1 MLKKVLN
8 KAMVIAA
15 ICSATFAYSQQEP
28 VFTNYLA
35 APNVYNP
42 AFAGSQDA
50 LNVTFLSRAQWVGI
64 EGAPRSYFVSAHS
77 PIEDKN
83 IGVGL
88 SFVGDQIGFEKYNNL
103 FVDFSYVLP
112 VNATSVIRFGLKAGG
127 SFYSVNF
134 ADAQLNNGS
143 DYEFNNGIDNQF
155 LPNAGFGVYWQSD
168 KYFAGASIPRL
179 LQSEIEG
186 VSDTSGTASRI
197 STNDRHIMLMGGA
210 SFEVSP
216 DITLKPSLMVR
227 MVGGSPLSADVN
239 VNAVFY
245 DRLWFGVMYR
255 LEEAVGASIG
265 FQLNEQFR
273 VGYSYD
279 APMFNMNYTTH
290 SGSHEV
296 MLTYDFVFTKGKVTS
311 PRYF

>member
-1 MLKKVLN
+1 
-8 KAMVIAA
+8 MVIAA
-15 ICSATFAYSQQEP
+15 MCSATFAYSQQEP

-134 ADAQLNNGS
+134 ADAQLNNGN

-239 VNAVFY
+239 VNAIFY